1 MPKSAQSPRRR
12 TGTYHRYVGVLF
24 EEFGDLGKLVLE
36 VVDPDVADVGALG
49 RLAVQESQHLLV
61 VLL

>member
-36 VVDPDVADVGALG
+36 VVDPDVADVGAFG
-49 RLAVQESQHLLV
+49 
-61 VLL
+61 